1 MRFLLPSKSTKV
13 YHDGALR
20 QFWRGGWLAA
30 ARIAWV
36 VFVLLT
42 LTLVVASIPM
52 RYGTLTSN
60 VDERSLHN
68 LGLSL
73 RAYAGYVFVLNLGVV
88 VAHIVIAGV
97 IFWRRADEWMALLVA
112 FALVANG
119 TIPSLSLL
127 YQSDIVHPG
136 WLLLANLVVYL
147 GLVSSVILL
156 YVFPSGEFVPPW
168 TRWMAISWAGLAAL
182 VALVPGVTVSLP
194 AGPLLI
200 QGMVFVVWSG
210 IGVFAQIYRYWN
222 VSSPVQ
228 RQQTKWAMIGLAAA
242 AMGPLLLLA
251 NTGAG
256 GDTSQTPIFLYQR
269 VGASFFTFSLLV
281 EIISTTALRL
291 ATILFPLSFAV
302 AILRYR
308 LWDIDVIIRHTL
320 VYGTLTWA
328 LLLIYFASVL
338 ILEWLFRALV
348 GQGDFAIVASTVAIA
363 LLFNPLRARIQA
375 IIDQRFY
382 RRKYDTAQTLAAF
395 GTSLRSQVD
404 LSELIRRLETVIGD
418 TIQPAHVLTWLRTP
432 VGFDLPLFHRDD
444 LVMERTELKPAD
456 AAIPPD
462 DPLVGFFRSAS
473 GAVELERV
481 DLDSPA
487 LHRLQSA
494 RIEVVLPLISQ
505 GELIGWLS
513 LGPRLS
519 QQGYSADDLILLTN
533 LAAQAAP
540 AVRVAQLASEQ
551 QVQALERE
559 RLEQELRI
567 ARVVQQTLLPREL
580 PSVPGWEMAVH
591 WQPARAI
598 GGDFYDFLP
607 LEDGRLALVVGD
619 VADKGVPAALIMAT
633 TRSILRGAGRRQ
645 LSPGQA
651 LERSNELLHPELP
664 PGMFVTCLYAIL
676 DPASGRLQYA
686 NAGHNL
692 PYRHC
697 NGRVAELWATGM
709 PLGLMPGMRYE
720 EFETTVEP
728 GECLLL
734 YSDGLVEAHNPQQEM
749 FGFPRLQALVAKL
762 AWTGPALIE
771 GLLSELA
778 AFTGAGWE
786 QEDDVTLLVIQR
798 TDYTRTQT

>member
-1 MRFLLPSKSTKV
+1 
-13 YHDGALR
+13 
-20 QFWRGGWLAA
+20 
-30 ARIAWV
+30 
-36 VFVLLT
+36 
-42 LTLVVASIPM
+42 M
-52 RYGTLTSN
+52 RYGMLTGS

-68 LGLSL
+68 LGLSV
-73 RAYAGYVFVLNLGVV
+73 RAYTGYIFALNLGVV
-88 VAHIVIAGV
+88 LAHIVIAGV
-97 IFWRRADEWMALLVA
+97 IFWRGADEWMALLVA

-119 TIPSLSLL
+119 TIPSLSLF
-127 YQSDIVHPG
+127 YHSDAIHTG
-136 WLLLANLVVYL
+136 WLLLTNLVIFL
-147 GLVSSVILL
+147 GLVSSVTLL

-168 TRWMAISWAGLAAL
+168 TRWLAISWAGLAAL
-182 VALVPGVTVSLP
+182 VAFVPDVTVSLP

-200 QGMVFVVWSG
+200 QGLILVVWSG
-210 IGVFAQIYRYWN
+210 AGVIAQGYRYRN

-228 RQQTKWAMIGLAAA
+228 RQQTKWALIGLAAA
-242 AMGPLLLLA
+242 AVGPLLLLA
-251 NTGAG
+251 NAG
-256 GDTSQTPIFLYQR
+256 DAGRTSQTPTFLYQR
-269 VGASFFTFSLLV
+269 VGASFFTFSLLM
-281 EIISTTALRL
+281 EIISTTVLRL
-291 ATILFPLSFAV
+291 VTILFPLSFAV

-308 LWDIDVIIRHTL
+308 LWDIDVIIRRTL

-338 ILEWLFRALV
+338 VFEALFSALV
-348 GQGDFAIVASTVAIA
+348 GQGDFAIVVSTVAIA
-363 LLFNPLRARIQA
+363 LLFNPLRVRIQA

-382 RRKYDTAQTLAAF
+382 RRKYDAAQTLAAF

-404 LSELIRRLETVIGD
+404 LTELIRRLETVIGD

-432 VGFDLPLFHRDD
+432 LGFDLQLFHRDD
-444 LVMERTELKPAD
+444 LAAAGTEVKPAD
-456 AAIPPD
+456 TAIPPD
-462 DPLVGFFRSAS
+462 DPIVGFFNNAS
-473 GAVELERV
+473 GAVELDRL

-487 LHRLQSA
+487 LHRMQSA
-494 RIEVVLPLISQ
+494 RIEVALPLISQ

-567 ARVVQQTLLPREL
+567 ARIVQQTLLPHEL

-607 LEDGRLALVVGD
+607 LEDGRLVLVVGD
-619 VADKGVPAALIMAT
+619 VADKGVPAALVMAT
-633 TRSILRGAGRRQ
+633 TRSVLRGAGRRL

-651 LERSNELLHPELP
+651 LARSNELLQPELP

-697 NGRVAELWATGM
+697 NGRVAELRATGM
-709 PLGLMPGMRYE
+709 PLGLMPGMRYD
-720 EFETTVEP
+720 EFETTIEP

-762 AWTGPALIE
+762 AWSGPGLIE
-771 GLLSELA
+771 GLLAELA
-778 AFTGAGWE
+778 AFTGGEWE
-786 QEDDVTLLVIQR
+786 QEDDVTLLVLRRSDQSW
-798 TDYTRTQT
+798 TQP